1 MIIEFCLSRR
11 SQVYKVDCLFESY
24 SFDSSNLSYATIGI
38 CSRAGAWV
46 ISNKCVNRSAVWVQ
60 NRLKLGYE
68 TTGYLLKDALCSKRL
83 EFPSYFF
90 FFFNRY
96 FKLVNFL
103 SLKLRDSGSFLCF
116 PLKFLSRKLLGG
128 WHHWLSRACPKFDHG
143 VDPLLFSRALPSIL
157 NSQNLLQS

>member
-1 MIIEFCLSRR
+1 MIIKFFCQEGHKYTKQIVCLNLTRLTLLTCRTRR
-11 SQVYKVDCLFESY
+11 LTS
-24 SFDSSNLSYATIGI
+24 
-38 CSRAGAWV
+38 V

-68 TTGYLLKDALCSKRL
+68 TTGYLLKDALRSKRL
-83 EFPSYFF
+83 EFLSIFS

-103 SLKLRDSGSFLCF
+103 SLIVRDSGSFLCF

-128 WHHWLSRACPKFDHG
+128 WHH
-143 VDPLLFSRALPSIL
+143 
-157 NSQNLLQS
+157 